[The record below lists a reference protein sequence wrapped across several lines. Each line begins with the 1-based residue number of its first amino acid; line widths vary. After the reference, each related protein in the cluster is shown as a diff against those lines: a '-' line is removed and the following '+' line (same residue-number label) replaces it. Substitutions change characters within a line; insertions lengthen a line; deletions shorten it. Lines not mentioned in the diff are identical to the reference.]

1 MKVLVLTV
9 TAGEGH
15 NATAAAIQKS
25 FEERGVECRV
35 LDTCLHINPGLYLL
49 IAKGYLLCATN
60 LKKAYAYVYG
70 KLEHREFKDKNSY
83 TPSPTRTSYR
93 IVKKKIEKY
102 ITEYAPD
109 AIVYTHVF
117 AGALLDVIAE
127 KKPLGAR
134 TVGILTDFAPHPF
147 WEETLRTDR
156 VVIANDLISPSL
168 ERKGLLREQL
178 LPIGIPI
185 RPQFAESVPREEAR
199 RELGLDPNLPTL
211 LLMGGSMGYGSLAKT
226 LAEVDKLDTPLQV
239 ICVCGRN
246 EKAKAEIDKM
256 TFQKKV
262 LAFGY
267 TDKISLLMD
276 ASDCIVSKPGGL
288 TTSEALAKRLPMI
301 ICNPIPGQED
311 RNAEFL
317 LNAGVAVTLSKTA
330 SLSDVVYQ
338 LFHNPERI
346 ELMKKNIDLIRRP
359 HATRDLVDAVFSLVE
374 EKEAEA
380 AEEKDPATV

>member
-25 FEERGVECRV
+25 FEERGVDCRV
-35 LDTCLHINPGLYLL
+35 LDTCLQINPALYFL

-93 IVKKKIEKY
+93 IVKKKMEQY
-102 ITEYAPD
+102 IAEYDPD

-117 AGALLDVIAE
+117 AGALLDVIAQ
-127 KKPLGAR
+127 KKPLRAR
-134 TVGILTDFAPHPF
+134 TVGVLTDFAPHPF
-147 WEETLRTDR
+147 WEETLRSDR
-156 VVIANDLISPSL
+156 VVIANELIAPSL
-168 ERKGLLREQL
+168 ERKGLSKDQL

-185 RPQFAESVPREEAR
+185 RPQFAESVPREQAR
-199 RELGLDPNLPTL
+199 TELGLDPELPTL

-226 LAEVDKLDTPLQV
+226 LSEIDALDTKLQV

-246 EKAKAEIDKM
+246 EKAKAEIDGM
-256 TFQKKV
+256 TFRKRV
-262 LAFGY
+262 LAFGF

-317 LNAGVAVTLSKTA
+317 LNSGVAVKLSKHA

-338 LFHNPERI
+338 LFCNPERI

-359 HATRDLVDAVFSLVE
+359 HATRDLVDTVFSLVE
-374 EKEAEA
+374 EAKQ
-380 AEEKDPATV
+380 EEGRPLATV

>member
-1 MKVLVLTV
+1 MKVLILTV

-25 FEERGVECRV
+25 FEERGVDCRV
-35 LDTCLHINPGLYLL
+35 LDTCMQINYGLYLL
-49 IAKGYLLCATN
+49 IAKGYLLCAAN

-70 KLEHREFKDKNSY
+70 KLEHREFKNKNSY
-83 TPSPTRTSYR
+83 VPSPTRTSYK
-93 IVKKKIEKY
+93 IVKKKLAQY
-102 ITEYAPD
+102 IDEYDPD

-117 AGALLDVIAE
+117 GGAILDVIAE
-127 KKPLGAR
+127 KKPLRAR

-156 VVIANDLISPSL
+156 VVIANDLIIPNL
-168 ERKGLLREQL
+168 ERKGLKKEQL

-185 RPQFAESVPREEAR
+185 RPQFAEMMPKRDAR
-199 RELGLDPNLPTL
+199 ATLGLDPDLPTV
-211 LLMGGSMGYGSLAKT
+211 LLMGGSMGYGSLATTIKDID
-226 LAEVDKLDTPLQV
+226 ALDTPLQV

-256 TFQKKV
+256 DFQKKV
-262 LAFGY
+262 LTFGY
-267 TDKISLLMD
+267 TDQISLLMD
-276 ASDCIVSKPGGL
+276 ASDAIVSKPGGL

-317 LNAGVAVTLSKTA
+317 LNSGVALKVSKHA

-338 LFHNPERI
+338 LFHDPARI
-346 ELMKKNIDLIRRP
+346 ELMKQNIDLIRRP
-359 HATRDLVDAVFSLVE
+359 NSTADLVDTVFSLVG
-374 EKEAEA
+374 EKEEA
-380 AEEKDPATV
+380 AATV